1 VIVAPLQ
8 AVQEQFDGYDPGH
21 RRKPLGPYAVLT
33 TTFAAG
39 FAAAVLA
46 GHRRRGGLPARYG
59 VLDIVTTGIATHKL
73 SRLITKDKVTAFA
86 RAPFVTYQEPAGHG
100 EVEEE
105 PRGDGLRYAI
115 GELLVCPYCVG
126 QWVVGA
132 LAAGMIG
139 APEATRLITFMYT
152 AEAIADF
159 LQIGYKAGEEA
170 LGG

>member
-1 VIVAPLQ
+1 MAPLE
-8 AVQEQFDGYDPGH
+8 AVQEQFEGYDPGR

-33 TTFAAG
+33 TVFAAG
-39 FAAAVLA
+39 FGAAVGA
-46 GHRRRGGLPARYG
+46 AYRKRGSLPESYSA
-59 VLDIVTTGIATHKL
+59 LDILTTGIAAHKI
-73 SRLITKDKVTAFA
+73 SRLITKDKVTAFI

-105 PRGDGLRYAI
+105 PRGDGLRYAV

-139 APEATRLITFMYT
+139 APEATRLITYMYT
-152 AEAIADF
+152 AHATADF
-159 LQIGYKAGEEA
+159 LQIAYRAGGDA
-170 LGG
+170 LSS

>member
-1 VIVAPLQ
+1 MGPIA
-8 AVQEQFDGYDPGH
+8 AAQEQIAGYDPG
-21 RRKPLGPYAVLT
+21 RRRRPLGPYAVLT
-33 TTFAAG
+33 ATFSVG
-39 FAAAVLA
+39 FAAAVAA
-46 GHRRRGGLPARYG
+46 GYRRRGGLPQRYSA
-59 VLDIVTTGIATHKL
+59 LDIVTAGIATHKI

-86 RAPFVTYQEPAGHG
+86 RAPFVTYEDAIGHG
-100 EVEEE
+100 EVEES
-105 PRGDGLRYAI
+105 PRGDGMRYVI

-159 LQIGYKAGEEA
+159 LQIAYRAGGDS
-170 LGG
+170 LLPD